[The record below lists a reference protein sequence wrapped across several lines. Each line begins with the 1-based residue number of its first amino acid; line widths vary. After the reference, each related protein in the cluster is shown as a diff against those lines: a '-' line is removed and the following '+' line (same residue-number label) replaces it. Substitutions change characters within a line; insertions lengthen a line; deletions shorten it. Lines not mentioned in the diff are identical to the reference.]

1 MKIVSHEMVAIKEK
15 LALEA
20 RNSGELIDQIK
31 NNIMETKKVLC
42 KSSLCAE
49 EDTTKCKEDITKR
62 KEEVTKELEV
72 VKQELQATKEQMKR
86 SLIISN
92 ALIVLMLVLIC
103 FYMHYAKIQNLE
115 SELMAKIINL

>member
-1 MKIVSHEMVAIKEK
+1 MKIVSQEMAAIKEK
-15 LALEA
+15 LAQEA

-49 EDTTKCKEDITKR
+49 EDITKR